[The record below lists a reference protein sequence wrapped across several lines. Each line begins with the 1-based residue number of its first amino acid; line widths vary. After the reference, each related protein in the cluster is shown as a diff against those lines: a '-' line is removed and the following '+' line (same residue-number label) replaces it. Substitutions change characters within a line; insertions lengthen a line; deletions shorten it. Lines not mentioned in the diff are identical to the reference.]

1 MRVAGAG
8 PAAGDLRLCPR
19 YNGHTRDAYFSVGLQ
34 GVAEADVARVR
45 DIIDRT
51 LDDVIACVRPC
62 AAPASAPPR
71 PAPPTGVRADAPIP
85 AGPPGGASG
94 PWRRWRPV
102 QALSPQSPAA
112 LAPRPPAPR
121 GLLRVDAAAPFPA
134 WGAQRLLSADWP
146 GPCVPREKR
155 VITVQSAFY
164 RIMWLFYCRIIK
176 VI

>member
-71 PAPPTGVRADAPIP
+71 PRAAVQTRLSLLGRRAGAGGRCRPSAPR
-85 AGPPGGASG
+85 
-94 PWRRWRPV
+94 
-102 QALSPQSPAA
+102 
-112 LAPRPPAPR
+112 APRPWPR

>member
-71 PAPPTGVRADAPIP
+71 PRASVQTRLPLLGRR
-85 AGPPGGASG
+85 AGRPVLGGAG
-94 PWRRWRPV
+94 GRCRP
-102 QALSPQSPAA
+102 S
-112 LAPRPPAPR
+112 APRSPRPWPWPR
-121 GLLRVDAAAPFPA
+121 GLLRPAASCALTRLRLFLP
-134 WGAQRLLSADWP
+134 GALS
-146 GPCVPREKR
+146 V
-155 VITVQSAFY
+155 S
-164 RIMWLFYCRIIK
+164 
-176 VI
+176 

>member
-8 PAAGDLRLCPR
+8 LAAGDLRLCPR

-71 PAPPTGVRADAPIP
+71 PAHGRQCRRAYPCWAAGPGVRSLEALA
-85 AGPPGGASG
+85 A
-94 PWRRWRPV
+94 V

-164 RIMWLFYCRIIK
+164 RITWLFYCRIIK

>member
-62 AAPASAPPR
+62 AAPASAPPH
-71 PAPPTGVRADAPIP
+71 PAHGRQCRRAYPCWAAGPGVRSLEALAAG
-85 AGPPGGASG
+85 AGPQPPDPRGPGPAASCALTRLRLFLPG
-94 PWRRWRPV
+94 
-102 QALSPQSPAA
+102 ALSVS
-112 LAPRPPAPR
+112 
-121 GLLRVDAAAPFPA
+121 
-134 WGAQRLLSADWP
+134 
-146 GPCVPREKR
+146 
-155 VITVQSAFY
+155 
-164 RIMWLFYCRIIK
+164 
-176 VI
+176 

>member
-71 PAPPTGVRADAPIP
+71 PAPGRQCRRAYACWAAGPGVRSLEALAAG
-85 AGPPGGASG
+85 AGPQPPEPRGPG
-94 PWRRWRPV
+94 
-102 QALSPQSPAA
+102 PAA
-112 LAPRPPAPR
+112 SCAPRPPAR
-121 GLLRVDAAAPFPA
+121 
-134 WGAQRLLSADWP
+134 
-146 GPCVPREKR
+146 
-155 VITVQSAFY
+155 
-164 RIMWLFYCRIIK
+164 
-176 VI
+176 

>member
-51 LDDVIACVRPC
+51 LDDVIACVRP
-62 AAPASAPPR
+62 R
-71 PAPPTGVRADAPIP
+71 PAPPTGVSADAPIP
-85 AGPPGGASG
+85 APTPAGPPGRACG

-164 RIMWLFYCRIIK
+164 RITWLFYCRIIK

>member
-71 PAPPTGVRADAPIP
+71 PRASVQTRLPLLGRR
-85 AGPPGGASG
+85 AGRPVLGGAG
-94 PWRRWRPV
+94 GRCRP
-102 QALSPQSPAA
+102 S
-112 LAPRPPAPR
+112 APRPPRPWPR

-164 RIMWLFYCRIIK
+164 RITWLFYCRIIK

>member
-71 PAPPTGVRADAPIP
+71 PARPRASVQTRLSLLGRR
-85 AGPPGGASG
+85 AGRPVLGGAG
-94 PWRRWRPV
+94 GRCRP
-102 QALSPQSPAA
+102 S
-112 LAPRPPAPR
+112 APRPPRPWPR
-121 GLLRVDAAAPFPA
+121 GLLRPAASCALTRLRLFLP
-134 WGAQRLLSADWP
+134 GALS
-146 GPCVPREKR
+146 V
-155 VITVQSAFY
+155 S
-164 RIMWLFYCRIIK
+164 
-176 VI
+176 

>member
-1 MRVAGAG
+1 MRAAGAG

-71 PAPPTGVRADAPIP
+71 PAPPTGGSADAPIP
-85 AGPPGGASG
+85 AGPPGRASG

-112 LAPRPPAPR
+112 LAPRPPAR
-121 GLLRVDAAAPFPA
+121 
-134 WGAQRLLSADWP
+134 
-146 GPCVPREKR
+146 
-155 VITVQSAFY
+155 
-164 RIMWLFYCRIIK
+164 
-176 VI
+176 

>member
-102 QALSPQSPAA
+102 QALSPQTPAA